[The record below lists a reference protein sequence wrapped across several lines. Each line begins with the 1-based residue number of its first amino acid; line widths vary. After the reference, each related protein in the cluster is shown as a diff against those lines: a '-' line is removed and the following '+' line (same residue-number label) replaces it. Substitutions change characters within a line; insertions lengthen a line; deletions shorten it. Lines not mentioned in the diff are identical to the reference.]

1 MRVLVTGGSGF
12 IGTNY
17 IQYLNNKQIEI
28 LNIDIKPPMNK
39 NHREYYTNCDIMDY
53 EKLCKIIKEFLPTHV
68 VHLAATTGAHSIKDI
83 RQFAP
88 NIKGVENLIS
98 ALQNSKNIERVI
110 FASSLLVCKIGY
122 IPKNDTDYLPN
133 TAYGLSK
140 VEGEKLIRRQ
150 GGLPF
155 CWTIIRPISVWG
167 PFMEEPYYNFFKAI
181 QQGWYFHIGDGHFKR
196 SMGYVENIAHQIHC
210 ILTAS
215 KSEVNRKTFYLGDPE
230 PTDLY
235 YFAENIRENLSA
247 PRIRSLPVTFIKGA
261 AKVGDVLKLLGWKN
275 VPLSSF
281 RLNNICTEYVFDLS
295 PIMAICGQLPYDMDA
310 AIGKTVRWFI
320 EN

>member
-1 MRVLVTGGSGF
+1 MTGGSGF

-17 IQYLNNKQIEI
+17 IEYLTKKQIET

-39 NHREYYTNCDIMDY
+39 NHRGYYTNCNIMDY
-53 EKLCKIIKEFLPTHV
+53 EKLRKIIIEFSPTHA
-68 VHLAATTGAHSIKDI
+68 VHLAAKTGAHSIKDI

-98 ALQNSKNIERVI
+98 ALKDAKNIESVI

-122 IPKNDTDYLPN
+122 IPKDDTDYLPN

-140 VEGEKLIRRQ
+140 VESEKMIRKQ
-150 GGLPF
+150 SNLPF

-167 PFMEEPYYNFFKAI
+167 PFMEEPYYSFFKAI
-181 QQGWYFHIGDGHFKR
+181 RQGWYFHIGEGHFKR

-215 KSEVNRKTFYLGDPE
+215 KSVVNGKTFYLGDPE

-235 YFAENIRENLSA
+235 YFAEKIRENLNA
-247 PRIRSLPVTFIKGA
+247 PRIRSLPLWFIKGG
-261 AKVGDVLKLLGWKN
+261 AKVGDILKLLGWKN

-281 RLNNICTEYVFDLS
+281 RLRNICTEYVFDLS
-295 PIMAICGQLPYDMDA
+295 PVMAVCGQLPYDLDS
-310 AIGKTVRWFI
+310 AIEKNCKMVQRKI
-320 EN
+320 IHY